1 MTSFRDL
8 HVPGAPFVLGNVWD
22 RGTARLLAALG
33 APALATSSAAHAFTL
48 GLPDGGS
55 VTRDQALAHAVDIAG
70 ATTLPVSADLE
81 NGFGHTP
88 QDVADTVSAAA
99 RAGLAGCCIE
109 DTALPDSAPYP
120 FATAVARVEA
130 GAAAARALRADGAD
144 CFFVARA
151 DGLMLGHYDLAE
163 ALARITAFADAG
175 ADGVYVP
182 VLPDLDAVRQV
193 CAAVSVPVNVL
204 AVGPLARF
212 GVAELGAAG
221 VARISLGSTLA
232 RAAHGAILEAAQ
244 GVYRD
249 GSFAA
254 LQNIASGERVDAL
267 LRRGAAIPSP

>member
-48 GLPDGGS
+48 GVPDGGS
-55 VTRDQALAHAVDIAG
+55 VGRDEALAHAADIAA
-70 ATTLPVSADLE
+70 ATVLPVSADLE
-81 NGFGHTP
+81 NGYGHTP
-88 QDVADTVSAAA
+88 QEVADTVSAAA

-109 DTALPDSAPYP
+109 DTALPGSTPYP
-120 FATAVARVEA
+120 PADAVDRVEA
-130 GAAAARALRADGAD
+130 GAAVARAERAGGAD
-144 CFFVARA
+144 IFFVARA

-163 ALARITAFADAG
+163 AVARVKAFAAAG

-182 VLPDLDAVRQV
+182 LLPDLDAVRQV

-212 GVAELGAAG
+212 SVADLGAVGA
-221 VARISLGSTLA
+221 ARISLGSTLA
-232 RAAHGAILEAAQ
+232 RATHQVVLEAAR
-244 GVYRD
+244 GIYGD

-254 LQNIASGERVDAL
+254 LHKLASGEVVDGL
-267 LRRGAAIPSP
+267 LRRGSR